1 MESYDCWITV
11 YSCIYSILIITLSL
25 NSIFFIKD
33 KINKVLAFF
42 AFTGLYSF
50 ILSYFFSYAYI
61 GYIEQEPM
69 ARFIYEGF
77 RSYLFFGN
85 IYIVFSVFIFITL
98 LIRLFINKIKKP
110 LYK

>member
-1 MESYDCWITV
+1 MESYDYWITV
-11 YSCIYSILIITLSL
+11 YSCIYLILIISLSL

-33 KINKVLAFF
+33 KINKVLTFF

-69 ARFIYEGF
+69 ARFID
-77 RSYLFFGN
+77 
-85 IYIVFSVFIFITL
+85 IM
-98 LIRLFINKIKKP
+98 
-110 LYK
+110 

>member
-1 MESYDCWITV
+1 MESYDYWITV
-11 YSCIYSILIITLSL
+11 FSCIYSILIISLSL

-33 KINKVLAFF
+33 KINKILAFF

-69 ARFIYEGF
+69 TRFIYEGF

-85 IYIVFSVFIFITL
+85 IYTVFSVFTLIAL
-98 LIRLFINKIKKP
+98 LIRLFIKRNKKAPI
-110 LYK
+110 